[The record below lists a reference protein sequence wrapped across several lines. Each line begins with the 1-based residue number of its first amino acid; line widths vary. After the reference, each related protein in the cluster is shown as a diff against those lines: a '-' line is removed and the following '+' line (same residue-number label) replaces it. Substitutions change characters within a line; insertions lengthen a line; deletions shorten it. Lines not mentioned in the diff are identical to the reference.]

1 MPTNVQPPFP
11 SKIDR
16 GAAMDPLL
24 PIVLAVVLF
33 GLLGSGVWVA
43 FALIAVG
50 FVGIEMFTNSPAGLL
65 AATSIWTAT
74 NNWAVTALPLFIW
87 MAEILHRTR
96 LANDMF
102 EGLAPWLIRLPGRL
116 LHVNIL
122 ACGIFAAVSGSSA
135 ATAATIAK
143 ITVPEL
149 EKRKYDEKMSICTLA
164 GSGTLG
170 ILIPPSVV
178 LIIYGFVTDTS
189 IARLFIAGIGPS
201 IMLIGLFMAYTVA
214 WALLNP
220 HKTPPADIH
229 MSLGQRIWGSRR
241 LIPVGGLIVL
251 VIGSIYAGFATPTE
265 AAALGVTGALLLS
278 WVFGT
283 LTRQNFYD
291 ALMAATRTSC
301 FIIFIIAGASYL
313 STAMSFTGI
322 PQVLAKYIVAL
333 DLSVYGLLAILAA
346 LYLFLGCFLD
356 NYSMIL
362 LTMGIV
368 QPILEAMGIDL
379 IWFGVFLVMTA
390 EVAQLTPPVGF
401 NLFVLQNFTG
411 RDIFFIA
418 RAAIPFFCLL
428 IVGVVLIT
436 IFPQIAMYL
445 PSKIFG

>member
-1 MPTNVQPPFP
+1 
-11 SKIDR
+11 
-16 GAAMDPLL
+16 MDPLL

-50 FVGIEMFTNSPAGLL
+50 FVGIQMFTSSPAGLL

-102 EGLAPWLIRLPGRL
+102 EGLAPWLIKLPGRL

-149 EKRKYDEKMSICTLA
+149 EKRGYDERMSICTLA

-170 ILIPPSVV
+170 ILVPPSVV

-201 IMLIGLFMAYTVA
+201 IMLILMFMAYTA
-214 WALLNP
+214 IWALLNP

-229 MSLGQRIWGSRR
+229 KSFGQKVWGSRR

-283 LTRQNFYD
+283 LTRKNFYD

-301 FIIFIIAGASYL
+301 FIIFIVAGASYL

-322 PQVLAKYIVAL
+322 PQEMAKYIASL
-333 DLSVYGLLAILAA
+333 DLSVYGLLAILAV

-379 IWFGVFLVMTA
+379 IWFGIFLVITA

-411 RDIFFIA
+411 RDIFFVA
-418 RAAIPFFCLL
+418 RAALPFFCLL
-428 IVGVVLIT
+428 LVGVVMIT
-436 IFPQIAMYL
+436 IFPEIAMYL
-445 PSKIFG
+445 PSKILG

>member
-1 MPTNVQPPFP
+1 
-11 SKIDR
+11 
-16 GAAMDPLL
+16 MDPLL
-24 PIVLAVVLF
+24 PIILTVVLF
-33 GLLGSGVWVA
+33 GLLGGGVWVGI
-43 FALIAVG
+43 ALIGVG
-50 FVGIEMFTNSPAGLL
+50 FVGIEFFTGSPAGRL
-65 AATSIWTAT
+65 AVTSIWGAT
-74 NNWAVTALPLFIW
+74 NNWAITALPLFVW

-149 EKRKYDEKMSICTLA
+149 ARRGYDEKMSICTLA

-170 ILIPPSVV
+170 ILVPPSVV
-178 LIIYGFVTDTS
+178 MIIYGFVTDTS

-201 IMLIGLFMAYTVA
+201 IMLILLFMAYTVV

-220 HKTPPADIH
+220 EKTPPADDIRKP
-229 MSLGQRIWGSRR
+229 LGARLWGSRR
-241 LIPVGGLIVL
+241 LIPVGSLIVL
-251 VIGSIYAGFATPTE
+251 VIGSIYGGVATPTE
-265 AAALGVTGALLLS
+265 AAALGVAGSLFLS

-283 LTRQNFYD
+283 LTWPNFKE

-301 FIIFIIAGASYL
+301 FIIFIVAGASYL

-322 PQVLAKYIVAL
+322 PQVLAKYIVGL
-333 DLSVYGLLAILAA
+333 HLSTYGLLLILGV

-368 QPILEAMGIDL
+368 QPILEAMHIDL
-379 IWFGVFLVMTA
+379 VWFGIFLVITA

-411 RDIFFIA
+411 RDIFFVA
-418 RAAIPFFCLL
+418 RAAIPFFFLL
-428 IVGVVLIT
+428 LVGAVLIT
-436 IFPQIAMYL
+436 LFPQLVLYL
-445 PSKIFG
+445 PSKVLG

>member
-1 MPTNVQPPFP
+1 
-11 SKIDR
+11 
-16 GAAMDPLL
+16 MDPLL

-33 GLLGSGVWVA
+33 GLLGGGVWVA
-43 FALIAVG
+43 FSLIAVG
-50 FVGIEMFTNSPAGLL
+50 FVGIEFFTGAPAGKL
-65 AATSIWTAT
+65 AATSIWAAT

-102 EGLAPWLIRLPGRL
+102 DGLAPWLIRLPGRL

-149 EKRKYDEKMSICTLA
+149 QKRGYDEKMSICTLA

-170 ILIPPSVV
+170 ILVPPSIV
-178 LIIYGFVTDTS
+178 LIIYGYVTDTS
-189 IARLFIAGIGPS
+189 IGRLFIAGIGPS
-201 IMLIGLFMAYTVA
+201 IMLILLFMAYTAA

-220 HKTPPADIH
+220 KKTPPADIH
-229 MSLGQRIWGSRR
+229 MSLRQRIWGSRR

-251 VIGSIYAGFATPTE
+251 VIGSIYAGFTTPTE
-265 AAALGVTGALLLS
+265 AAALGAAGALFLS
-278 WVFGT
+278 WIFGT
-283 LTRQNFYD
+283 LTWQNFHE

-301 FIIFIIAGASYL
+301 FIVFIVAAASYL

-322 PQVLAKYIVAL
+322 PHVLAKYIVSL
-333 DLSVYGLLAILAA
+333 DLSVYGLIAILTV

-368 QPILEAMGIDL
+368 QPILEAMHIDL
-379 IWFGVFLVMTA
+379 VWFGIFLVITA
-390 EVAQLTPPVGF
+390 EMAQLTPPIGF
-401 NLFVLQNFTG
+401 NLFVLQSSTG
-411 RDIFFIA
+411 RDIFFVA
-418 RAAIPFFCLL
+418 RAAIPFFFLL
-428 IVGVVLIT
+428 LVGVVVIT
-436 IFPQIAMYL
+436 LFPQVAMYL
-445 PSKIFG
+445 PSKVYG

>member
-1 MPTNVQPPFP
+1 
-11 SKIDR
+11 
-16 GAAMDPLL
+16 MDPLL

-65 AATSIWTAT
+65 AATSIWAAT
-74 NNWAVTALPLFIW
+74 NTWAVTALPLFIW

-149 EKRKYDEKMSICTLA
+149 EKRKYDERMSICTLA

-170 ILIPPSVV
+170 ILVPPSVV

-201 IMLIGLFMAYTVA
+201 IMLILLFMAYTVI

-220 HKTPPADIH
+220 DKTPPADIH
-229 MSLGQRIWGSRR
+229 KSLGQKIWGSRR
-241 LIPVGGLIVL
+241 LIPVGSLIVM

-265 AAALGVTGALLLS
+265 AAALGVTGALFLS
-278 WVFGT
+278 FVFGT
-283 LTRQNFYD
+283 LTRRNFYD

-301 FIIFIIAGASYL
+301 FIIFIVAGASYL

-322 PQVLAKYIVAL
+322 PQALATYIVDL
-333 DLSVYGLLAILAA
+333 DLSVYGLLAILAL
-346 LYLFLGCFLD
+346 LYVFLGCFLD

-379 IWFGVFLVMTA
+379 VWFGIFLVITA

-411 RDIFFIA
+411 RDIFFVA

-428 IVGVVLIT
+428 LVGVVLIT
-436 IFPQIAMYL
+436 IFPEIAMYL
-445 PSKIFG
+445 PSKILG